1 MNAIISERCDKM
13 ASKHDLLIDVDSEI
27 AAVFASSKQISS
39 KSPFHPRC
47 APNTRPTSLTLRFSV
62 AQKGISANLLKV
74 GSKRRRRK
82 TEIEALEDQVQQNY
96 REKLSQEVER
106 QTKNLKNE
114 LAKQE
119 AEARNNLK
127 AAEILSGFIHQGD
140 AAVDEMGNI
149 ILTPNRIRNED
160 SHSMM

>member
-1 MNAIISERCDKM
+1 M
-13 ASKHDLLIDVDSEI
+13 
-27 AAVFASSKQISS
+27 
-39 KSPFHPRC
+39 
-47 APNTRPTSLTLRFSV
+47 
-62 AQKGISANLLKV
+62 
-74 GSKRRRRK
+74 
-82 TEIEALEDQVQQNY
+82 QQNY

-114 LAKQE
+114 LVKQE

-140 AAVDEMGNI
+140 AVVDEMGNVQ
-149 ILTPNRIRNED
+149 LTPNRIRNED